1 MESLLSSI
9 TYNILNF
16 LDKILVVGGAFL
28 HISEAS
34 DKVLH
39 KRLICKLQQNY
50 ISGVE
55 LNSQI
60 LVDWVDVNAFILAKN
75 HTFLD
80 FIVDQTLSGESMTL
94 HFLHK
99 TDSRFRFFY
108 RQNKFLNKL
117 LRRLLCNVMIQLFL
131 ITLVLHG
138 TQI

>member
-1 MESLLSSI
+1 MESLLSSS

-16 LDKILVVGGAFL
+16 LDKILGVGGAFL

-39 KRLICKLQQNY
+39 KRLIYKLQQNY

-80 FIVDQTLSGESMTL
+80 FIVDQTLSVESMTL

-99 TDSRFRFFY
+99 TDSRFKFFY